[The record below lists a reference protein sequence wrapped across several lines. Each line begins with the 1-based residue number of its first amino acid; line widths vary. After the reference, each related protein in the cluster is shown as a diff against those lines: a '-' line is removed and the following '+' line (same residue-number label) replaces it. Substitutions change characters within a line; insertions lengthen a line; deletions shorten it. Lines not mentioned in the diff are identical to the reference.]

1 MATDTDSHK
10 PMRSYL
16 SPPATVSALGLTFAE
31 TMQTLF
37 DACVSPLAP
46 ETQWV
51 PGKTLYTGRPAA
63 APPALPAGTPA
74 YFDTYNNRLLWHAAS
89 QMQDTIERVRAKYD
103 VERIGV
109 IIGTT
114 TTGVDDNYPAFQA
127 FARDGQWD
135 RQLYRHERQLL
146 SAPADFLAHHFGLG
160 GPVYSISTA
169 CTSGARAIIT
179 AHRLLASGLCDAV
192 ICGGVDSLAHL
203 TINGFDSLQALS
215 AGIANPFSLNR
226 EGINIGEAAA
236 LFVMTREDGD
246 GLPLLGFGNS
256 ADAWHMSSPDPQAKG
271 AILAIRQA
279 LANAQ
284 LQAQDIGWIN
294 LHGTATELNDRMESL
309 ALARCFERGVPCTS
323 TKPLTGHTLGAAGA
337 LEAAL
342 LWGVIHSETNPTGRL
357 PAQLWDGQVDP
368 ALPAIELTDHRSRW
382 KKEPR
387 IGMSLS
393 FAFGGNNAV
402 LILGEAS

>member
-1 MATDTDSHK
+1 MESDPSASK
-10 PMRSYL
+10 IMRSYL
-16 SPPATVSALGLTFAE
+16 SPPATVSALGLTFAD
-31 TMQTLF
+31 TMQALF
-37 DACVSPLAP
+37 DTTVSPLVP

-51 PGKTLYTGRPAA
+51 AGKTIYTGRPAV
-63 APPALPAGTPA
+63 APPPLPAGTPA
-74 YFDTYNNRLLWHAAS
+74 HFNTHNNRLLWQAAT
-89 QMQDTIERVRAKYD
+89 QLQEPIERARTQYGGQ
-103 VERIGV
+103 RIGV

-114 TTGVDDNYPAFQA
+114 TTGVDDNYPAFLA
-127 FARDGQWD
+127 FAHDGHWD
-135 RQLYRHERQLL
+135 KDLYRHERQLL
-146 SAPADFLAHHFGLG
+146 SAPANFLAHHFGLG

-192 ICGGVDSLAHL
+192 VCGGVDSLAHL

-215 AGIANPFSLNR
+215 AGVANPFSINR

-236 LFVMTREDGD
+236 LFVMTRQAAD
-246 GLPLLGFGNS
+246 GLPLLGYGNS
-256 ADAWHMSSPDPQAKG
+256 ADAWHMSSPDPKATG

-279 LANAQ
+279 LA
-284 LQAQDIGWIN
+284 QAGCAADDIGWVN
-294 LHGTATELNDRMESL
+294 LHGTATELNDSMESL
-309 ALARCFERGVPCTS
+309 AMATCFPEGVPCTS

-342 LWGVIHSETNPTGRL
+342 LWGVIHPDYNRGGQL
-357 PAQLWDGQVDP
+357 PAQYWDGQADP
-368 ALPAIELTDHRSRW
+368 ALPAIALTDSQSIW
-382 KKEPR
+382 QKQPR

-402 LILGEAS
+402 LILGEG

>member
-1 MATDTDSHK
+1 MESDPAANKT
-10 PMRSYL
+10 MRSYL

-31 TMQTLF
+31 TMQALF
-37 DACVSPLAP
+37 DTTVSPLAP

-51 PGKTLYTGRPAA
+51 PGKTIYTGRPAV
-63 APPALPAGTPA
+63 APPPLPAGTPTH
-74 YFDTYNNRLLWHAAS
+74 FNTHNNRLLWQVAS
-89 QMQDTIERVRAKYD
+89 QLQETIERVGAQYGGQR
-103 VERIGV
+103 VGV

-114 TTGVDDNYPAFQA
+114 TTGVDDNYPAFHA
-127 FARDGQWD
+127 FARDGHWD
-135 RQLYRHERQLL
+135 KDLYRHERQLL
-146 SAPADFLAHHFGLG
+146 SAPADFLAHHFGLS

-179 AHRLLASGLCDAV
+179 AHRLLDSGLCDAV

-215 AGIANPFSLNR
+215 AGIANPFSVNR

-236 LFVMTREDGD
+236 LFVMTRQASD
-246 GLPLLGFGNS
+246 GLPLLGYGNS
-256 ADAWHMSSPDPQAKG
+256 ADAWHMSSPDPKATG

-279 LANAQ
+279 LA
-284 LQAQDIGWIN
+284 QAGCEADDIGWVN
-294 LHGTATELNDRMESL
+294 LHGTATELNDSMESL
-309 ALARCFERGVPCTS
+309 AMATCFAQGVPCTS

-342 LWGVIHSETNPTGRL
+342 LWGIIHPDYNRAGRL
-357 PAQLWDGQVDP
+357 PAQHWDGQADP
-368 ALPAIELTDHRSRW
+368 ALPAIALTDSQSTW
-382 KKEPR
+382 QKQPR

-402 LILGEAS
+402 LILGEA

>member
-1 MATDTDSHK
+1 MESDPSASKT
-10 PMRSYL
+10 MRSYL
-16 SPPATVSALGLTFAE
+16 SPPATVSALGLTFAD
-31 TMQTLF
+31 TMQALF
-37 DACVSPLAP
+37 DTTVSPLTP

-51 PGKTLYTGRPAA
+51 PGKTIYTGRPAV
-63 APPALPAGTPA
+63 APPPLPTGTPA
-74 YFDTYNNRLLWHAAS
+74 HFNTHNNRLLWQAAN
-89 QMQDTIERVRAKYD
+89 QLQEPIERARAQYGGQR
-103 VERIGV
+103 VGV

-127 FARDGQWD
+127 FARDGHWD
-135 RQLYRHERQLL
+135 KNLYRHERQLL

-215 AGIANPFSLNR
+215 AGIANPFSINR

-236 LFVMTREDGD
+236 LFVMTRQASD
-246 GLPLLGFGNS
+246 GLPLLGYGNS
-256 ADAWHMSSPDPQAKG
+256 ADAWHMSSPDPKATG
-271 AILAIRQA
+271 AILAICQA
-279 LANAQ
+279 LAQAGCEAQ
-284 LQAQDIGWIN
+284 EIGWVN
-294 LHGTATELNDRMESL
+294 LHGTATELNDSMESL
-309 ALARCFERGVPCTS
+309 AMATCFAQGVPCTS

-342 LWGVIHSETNPTGRL
+342 LWGVIHPEYNRAGQL
-357 PAQLWDGQVDP
+357 PAQHWDGQADP
-368 ALPAIELTDHRSRW
+368 ALPAIALTDSQSRW
-382 KKEPR
+382 QKQPR

-402 LILGEAS
+402 LILGEA